1 METNK
6 DKVKKLQNFIVAS
19 KIARGD
25 SYFLDPAV
33 TVYYTRSDDELRRMY
48 EDDRRHGNTMR
59 DDGESRIHS
68 RQGSVFLVPATAVV
82 ITRLN
87 GAEWHGYN
95 NKPRGLLVATIITG
109 PYIGRTV
116 AVERRWLKTKIL
128 PLPSPSGYDVQ
139 SRA

>member
-6 DKVKKLQNFIVAS
+6 DKVKVAK

-68 RQGSVFLVPATAVV
+68 RQGTVWLPAPTAVV

-95 NKPRGLLVATIITG
+95 NKPRGLLVAMVITG

-139 SRA
+139 SRG

>member
-1 METNK
+1 MAK
-6 DKVKKLQNFIVAS
+6 

-25 SYFLDPAV
+25 SYFLAPNA
-33 TVYYTRSDDELRRMY
+33 TVYYTRGDDELRRMY
-48 EDDRRHGNTMR
+48 EDDRRNGNTMR

-87 GAEWHGYN
+87 GAEWHGWGK
-95 NKPRGLLVATIITG
+95 KPAGLLVATVITG

-116 AVERRWLKTKIL
+116 AVERRWLKTKML

>member
-1 METNK
+1 M
-6 DKVKKLQNFIVAS
+6 AS
-19 KIARGD
+19 TIARGA
-25 SYFLDPAV
+25 SYFLAPNA
-33 TVYYTRSDDELRRMY
+33 TVYYTRGDDEVRRMY
-48 EDDRRHGNTMR
+48 EDDRRSGNTMR

-87 GAEWHGYN
+87 GAEWYGYN
-95 NKPRGLLVATIITG
+95 NKPRGLVVAMVITG
-109 PYIGRTV
+109 PYTGRTV

-139 SRA
+139 SRS

>member
-6 DKVKKLQNFIVAS
+6 DKVKVAK

-25 SYFLDPAV
+25 SYFLAPNA
-33 TVYYTRSDDELRRMY
+33 TVYYTRGDDEVRRMY
-48 EDDRRHGNTMR
+48 EDDRRNGNTMR

-68 RQGSVFLVPATAVV
+68 RQGTVWLPAPTAVV

-87 GAEWHGYN
+87 GAEWHGWGK
-95 NKPRGLLVATIITG
+95 KPAGLLVATVITG

-116 AVERRWLKTKIL
+116 AVERRWLKTKML

>member
-6 DKVKKLQNFIVAS
+6 DKVKVAS

-25 SYFLDPAV
+25 SYFLAPNA
-33 TVYYTRSDDELRRMY
+33 TVYYTRGDDEVRSMY
-48 EDDRRHGNTMR
+48 EDDRRNGNTMR

-68 RQGSVFLVPATAVV
+68 RQGTVWLPAPTAVV

-87 GAEWHGYN
+87 GAEWHGWGK
-95 NKPRGLLVATIITG
+95 KPAGLLVATVITG

-116 AVERRWLKTKIL
+116 AVERRWLKTKM
-128 PLPSPSGYDVQ
+128 
-139 SRA
+139 

>member
-6 DKVKKLQNFIVAS
+6 DKVKVAS
-19 KIARGD
+19 TIARGD
-25 SYFLDPAV
+25 SYFLAPNA
-33 TVYYTRSDDELRRMY
+33 TVYYTRGDDEVRRMY
-48 EDDRRHGNTMR
+48 EDDRRNGNTMR

-68 RQGSVFLVPATAVV
+68 RQGTVWLPAPTAVV

-87 GAEWHGYN
+87 GAEWYGYSK
-95 NKPRGLLVATIITG
+95 KPAGLLVAMVITG
-109 PYIGRTV
+109 PYTGRTV

>member
-1 METNK
+1 MEANQH
-6 DKVKKLQNFIVAS
+6 KVKVAS

-48 EDDRRHGNTMR
+48 EDDRRNGNTMR

-87 GAEWHGYN
+87 GAEWYGYN

-109 PYIGRTV
+109 PYTGRSV
-116 AVERRWLKTKIL
+116 AVERRWLKTKM
-128 PLPSPSGYDVQ
+128 
-139 SRA
+139 

>member
-6 DKVKKLQNFIVAS
+6 DKVKVAK

-48 EDDRRHGNTMR
+48 EDDRRNGNTMR

-68 RQGSVFLVPATAVV
+68 RQGTVCLPAPTAVV

-87 GAEWHGYN
+87 GAEWYGYN
-95 NKPRGLLVATIITG
+95 NKPRGLLVAMVITG